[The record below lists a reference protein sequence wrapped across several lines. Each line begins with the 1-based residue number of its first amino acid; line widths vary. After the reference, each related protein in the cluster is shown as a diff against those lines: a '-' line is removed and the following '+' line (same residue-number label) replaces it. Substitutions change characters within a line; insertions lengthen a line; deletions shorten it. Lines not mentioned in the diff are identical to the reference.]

1 MTLSLEQRSSLA
13 SAVARFE
20 AVLAVDVEAQAYLA
34 GRGFS
39 PASANTHHLGVV
51 PADMPGYEPYAG
63 RLAIPYLTPA
73 GIVDVRFRALHGEEP
88 KYLGR
93 EGSGRHMYNVPDLQV
108 DTDIIAVCEGE
119 IDTMTASTMCGVPC
133 VGLPGANGW
142 KSLWA
147 RAFQDYSKV
156 VVLCDGD
163 DAGRDFGRRIKRD
176 VDAAVSVHLPDGED
190 VNSMYVKY
198 GADVIRER
206 VYA

>member
-1 MTLSLEQRSSLA
+1 MLSLEQRTSLDQLVTMFQ
-13 SAVARFE
+13 SELDRDVA
-20 AVLAVDVEAQAYLA
+20 AQTYLA
-34 GRGFS
+34 GRGFTS
-39 PASANTHHLGVV
+39 ASAATFRLGVV
-51 PADMPGYEPYAG
+51 PRDVPGWEPFAG
-63 RLAIPYLTPA
+63 RLAIPYLTPT
-73 GIVDVRFRALHGEEP
+73 GVVDIRFRALNGEEP
-88 KYLGR
+88 KYLSQ
-93 EGSGRHMYNVPDLQV
+93 EGHKGHLYNVSALQV

-119 IDTMTASTMCGVPC
+119 IDTMTAHGMCDVPC

-142 KSLWA
+142 KSLWH